1 MCHSEHHDPE
11 ERRRLRLSGLQ
22 GLSGVIRKTVNEDLA
37 ENIWDARHME
47 KIVPSL
53 LYNIDAESF
62 EGKN

>member
-1 MCHSEHHDPE
+1 M
-11 ERRRLRLSGLQ
+11 RLSGLQ

-62 EGKN
+62 EGKKIN